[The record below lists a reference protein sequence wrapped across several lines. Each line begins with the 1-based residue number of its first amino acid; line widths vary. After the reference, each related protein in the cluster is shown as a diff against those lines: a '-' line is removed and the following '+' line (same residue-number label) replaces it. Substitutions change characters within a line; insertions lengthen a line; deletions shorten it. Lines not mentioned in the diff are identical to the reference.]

1 METETTSAAAAA
13 IFVDDLLEHEVAAAS
28 WMQEQVRESAQLPIA
43 EADILVSALRGIMR
57 SVDGRIPRSVTET
70 GDSFHAAHAVNVA
83 VLTMAVADHL
93 KLDEAAVRRIGGAA
107 LLHDAG
113 MWRLPTELLA
123 KQETLTDEDRRQIK
137 EHPIEGAR
145 LILAADGALDLA
157 AVVAYEHHIRMDG
170 SGYPHFHY
178 ARAPHYISRLVQVC
192 DVFHALQSPRPFRK
206 PWPLEFVLSFLNER
220 AGFEFHP
227 GLVESLTRMIERGGS
242 DTQPAAA
249 PAR

>member
-1 METETTSAAAAA
+1 MNTDMATPAAASS
-13 IFVDDLLEHEVAAAS
+13 FVDDVLGDEVAAAF
-28 WMQEQVRESAQLPIA
+28 WIQQQVRERMHLPVA
-43 EADILVSALRGIMR
+43 EADILVAALRSAMR
-57 SVDGRIPRSVTET
+57 AHAGRIPRSIGETEE
-70 GDSFHAAHAVNVA
+70 GFHAAHAVNVA

-93 KLDEAAVRRIGGAA
+93 KLDESAVRRIGGAA

-113 MWRLPTELLA
+113 MWRLPSELLT
-123 KQETLTDEDRRQIK
+123 KQGTLTDDDRRRIK
-137 EHPIEGAR
+137 EHPVEGAR
-145 LILAADGALDLA
+145 LILAADAALDLA

-170 SGYPHFHY
+170 SGYPQFHY

-227 GLVESLTRMIERGGS
+227 GLVESLTRMVE
-242 DTQPAAA
+242 
-249 PAR
+249 